1 MFVATLPGTTCTFD
15 DASSVSRSF
24 LLRTAVAA
32 VAVQT
37 PLTHDTFFVVPPE
50 IVSAAFAEEAE
61 ARNAAAIA
69 KASMLR
75 GTPLTRSDRSML
87 LLRRRIVYEVREA
100 VVDRRILGPDRGIE
114 TCWQAGLELRCRQ
127 SGDAGFA
134 FATNTL
140 TLTACLRIPVV
151 IAETTSSLTTN
162 ESIHVGAAIA

>member
-15 DASSVSRSF
+15 DASIVSRSF

-37 PLTHDTFFVVPPE
+37 PLTHDTFFVVPSE
-50 IVSAAFAEEAE
+50 IVSAAFADEAE

-87 LLRRRIVYEVREA
+87 LLRRRIVYEIREA
-100 VVDRRILGPDRGIE
+100 AIDRRILGPDRGIE
-114 TCWQAGLELRCRQ
+114 TGRQAGLELRGCQ
-127 SGDAGFA
+127 AGYAGFA

-140 TLTACLRIPVV
+140 TLAARLCIPVI
-151 IAETTSSLTTN
+151 IAEVTS
-162 ESIHVGAAIA
+162 